1 MKTFCYCVLV
11 SFLLPVAFGLAADS
25 SFDQVDQKLKAEYQ
39 QAKIDQQQQFRRLA
53 AEKKDLQQQ
62 LDEREKAIAGLK
74 KENNFLESSLEAYAE
89 QEKKLEIR
97 QQAVIAEMNELDGT
111 VRIGIRDLKA
121 ILERSLVSGMHP
133 GRLRPFDE
141 MLSQKGLPSMT
152 GIRQLVEN
160 SFAEIKAGADIVT
173 KHGKF
178 VALDGRMTSG
188 DIFCLGA
195 LTAIYRQDDNREIGY
210 AVYGKENDALL
221 AVSRAPWLIGRC
233 LEKYLEGSSNE
244 VYLDFSGGATVR
256 QLALRPTAWERLRSG
271 GVLVWP
277 ILLIGLIA
285 FLVSL
290 ERFFFLRR
298 VKSNTDTVMVEVIG
312 LLASGRWQA
321 CLELLENKRGP
332 VYNVLAAGLKF
343 RQASR
348 EVLENVLE
356 EAIMKELPRLEKYL
370 PTLQVLA
377 AVAPLLGLLGTV
389 TGMINTF
396 QVITIFGTGDPKLM
410 SGGISEALVTTML
423 GLMVA
428 IPIILLHAYFSRKVD
443 SVIGDMEEKAVG
455 LTVALVNKELSEES

>member
-1 MKTFCYCVLV
+1 MKTFCYCALV
-11 SFLLPVAFGLAADS
+11 FLLLPVAFGLAADS

-53 AEKKDLQQQ
+53 VEKKALRQQF
-62 LDEREKAIAGLK
+62 DEREKAIAGLK

-89 QEKKLEIR
+89 QEKKLGIR

-173 KHGKF
+173 KHGQF

-221 AVSRAPWLIGRC
+221 AVSR
-233 LEKYLEGSSNE
+233 
-244 VYLDFSGGATVR
+244 VR
-256 QLALRPTAWERLRSG
+256 
-271 GVLVWP
+271 
-277 ILLIGLIA
+277 
-285 FLVSL
+285 
-290 ERFFFLRR
+290 
-298 VKSNTDTVMVEVIG
+298 N
-312 LLASGRWQA
+312 
-321 CLELLENKRGP
+321 C
-332 VYNVLAAGLKF
+332 
-343 RQASR
+343 
-348 EVLENVLE
+348 
-356 EAIMKELPRLEKYL
+356 
-370 PTLQVLA
+370 
-377 AVAPLLGLLGTV
+377 
-389 TGMINTF
+389 
-396 QVITIFGTGDPKLM
+396 
-410 SGGISEALVTTML
+410 
-423 GLMVA
+423 
-428 IPIILLHAYFSRKVD
+428 
-443 SVIGDMEEKAVG
+443 VG
-455 LTVALVNKELSEES
+455 LQTTGTPLSHVVFSFHGTDDHRQTA